1 MGHARQV
8 GVCGLNAGAYRPGP
22 HSGRPSVLLCG
33 ARALSVTPRVRS
45 ACPGGVERRFYSFLA
60 LWGRGGGGGATT
72 KPHKSEAHFFSKK
85 KQSRA
90 EGGDAVRGR
99 ARPAGG
105 ELRRILGGPN
115 PKDLKIGEVGHLW

>member
-60 LWGRGGGGGATT
+60 LCGSGGGARD
-72 KPHKSEAHFFSKK
+72 HKTSQIGGATWVEKSNKVESREVTRFEVVLAPLAVSCGASWEA
-85 KQSRA
+85 QI
-90 EGGDAVRGR
+90 
-99 ARPAGG
+99 
-105 ELRRILGGPN
+105 RRI
-115 PKDLKIGEVGHLW
+115 